1 MYLVGVHLGYLIFF
15 GNESSTKAGSIV
27 ARARIRVW
35 MLCILFWSE
44 ISLFPSIHFL
54 FPECMVI
61 LVIDTCRILSRSLTI
76 ILDKHVERVSRRMVS
91 VVSDNEFD

>member
-1 MYLVGVHLGYLIFF
+1 MCTYDTLFSLEMNHPPRLEVLLHGQELESGCFVFYF
-15 GNESSTKAGSIV
+15 GQ
-27 ARARIRVW
+27 RFH
-35 MLCILFWSE
+35 C
-44 ISLFPSIHFL
+44 FPSIHFL